1 VTEQETTKTSR
12 LARQVQPLSLI
23 VAGFWVLCD
32 ELSKHWAVNRLS
44 NDRMVDVVG
53 SLRFNLSYNSG
64 MAFGKG
70 KGFGPV
76 LGVVALI
83 VVVYVL
89 IGLRT
94 GASRWS
100 AVAVGLVLGG
110 AAGNLCDRL
119 FRGSGWFRGSVVD
132 FIDFQWWPVFNVA
145 DIGVTVGGLLLVVG
159 TLKAGSAADS
169 E

>member
-1 VTEQETTKTSR
+1 MTKQETTKTSR
-12 LARQVQPLSLI
+12 LARHVQPLSLI
-23 VAGFWVLCD
+23 VAGLWVLFD

-44 NDRMVDVVG
+44 GDRMVDVAG

-70 KGFGPV
+70 KGFGPL

-119 FRGSGWFRGSVVD
+119 FRGRGWFRAG
-132 FIDFQWWPVFNVA
+132 A
-145 DIGVTVGGLLLVVG
+145 
-159 TLKAGSAADS
+159 TL